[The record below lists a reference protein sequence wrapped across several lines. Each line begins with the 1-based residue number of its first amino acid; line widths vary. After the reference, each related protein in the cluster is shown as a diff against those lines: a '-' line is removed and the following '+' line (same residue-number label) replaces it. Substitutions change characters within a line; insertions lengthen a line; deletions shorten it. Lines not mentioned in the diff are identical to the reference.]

1 MEQSPQEVGNQ
12 RTWSREL
19 SLALLLGLATLIY
32 FEKKEMVEIVIWPVV
47 AFTLPSFGFKQPA
60 LEAWMNKK

>member
-1 MEQSPQEVGNQ
+1 MSSKQ

-19 SLALLLGLATLIY
+19 SVAMILGICVLIY
-32 FEKKEMVEIVIWPVV
+32 FDKAEMVELVLWPVV
-47 AFTLPSFGFKQPA
+47 AFVLPSFGFKQPA